1 MANMVDYLAWRGDIP
16 FSAAPWNE
24 IDGLLVATLSY
35 LDFHNERDHRGWT
48 LEEASRIDL
57 LKEGKSSSFPGR
69 KKAFEGM
76 AKSVRFGNSRMHH
89 ALAMTDAEMAMQFSA
104 MCVDLPDGTMCV
116 AFRGTDN
123 TIVGW
128 REDFDMAY
136 TTRVPA
142 QEAATIYLARAAA
155 LTDRPLRIVGHSKG
169 GNLAVYASACAAPE
183 IRDRIEG
190 IWSYDGPGMNREMA
204 GTEGYRL
211 IRDRIHSFIPQTSII
226 GLLMEYYVPYT
237 VVKSTASGIS
247 QHDPMSWQVYG
258 PGFETRGEVD
268 NTAQVVRDTL
278 HGWLENSEPEQR
290 AAFVDAL
297 FGWVETTKVT
307 RLSELSEDKL
317 RSMMTMVGNR
327 KEVNPETRRIFNR
340 LLAQALT
347 LGFGSVIDRVRG
359 RKDGET
365 GDAPAWETM
374 SPEKRREMLTAEMDG
389 GTEAEKPEG
398 GETQEEQPQ
407 DQNDP

>member
-104 MCVDLPDGTMCV
+104 MCLDLPDGTMCV

-136 TTRVPA
+136 TTGRV
-142 QEAATIYLARAAA
+142 
-155 LTDRPLRIVGHSKG
+155 
-169 GNLAVYASACAAPE
+169 
-183 IRDRIEG
+183 
-190 IWSYDGPGMNREMA
+190 
-204 GTEGYRL
+204 
-211 IRDRIHSFIPQTSII
+211 
-226 GLLMEYYVPYT
+226 
-237 VVKSTASGIS
+237 
-247 QHDPMSWQVYG
+247 
-258 PGFETRGEVD
+258 
-268 NTAQVVRDTL
+268 
-278 HGWLENSEPEQR
+278 
-290 AAFVDAL
+290 
-297 FGWVETTKVT
+297 
-307 RLSELSEDKL
+307 
-317 RSMMTMVGNR
+317 
-327 KEVNPETRRIFNR
+327 
-340 LLAQALT
+340 
-347 LGFGSVIDRVRG
+347 
-359 RKDGET
+359 
-365 GDAPAWETM
+365 
-374 SPEKRREMLTAEMDG
+374 
-389 GTEAEKPEG
+389 
-398 GETQEEQPQ
+398 
-407 DQNDP
+407 